1 MLRCPAV
8 WLLLLVDLRN
18 TVPHLLP
25 HTPATPT
32 FLRLDFIYP
41 MCVPWS
47 RDALPEGQVWLRG
60 WRFPCSGSFLQLIC
74 CRTVTLHG
82 LLRIR
87 FLQDRC
93 RSCFSQEPA
102 PERLCGA
109 SAENQSRDQSS
120 TSPGLCWY
128 RRARHHGCVIF
139 Q

>member
-41 MCVPWS
+41 MRVPWS

-87 FLQDRC
+87 PAGHVFLKSLLQKDFVEHLQKTNREIKAA
-93 RSCFSQEPA
+93 RHP
-102 PERLCGA
+102 A
-109 SAENQSRDQSS
+109 SAGIVEPVTMD
-120 TSPGLCWY
+120 
-128 RRARHHGCVIF
+128 A
-139 Q
+139 